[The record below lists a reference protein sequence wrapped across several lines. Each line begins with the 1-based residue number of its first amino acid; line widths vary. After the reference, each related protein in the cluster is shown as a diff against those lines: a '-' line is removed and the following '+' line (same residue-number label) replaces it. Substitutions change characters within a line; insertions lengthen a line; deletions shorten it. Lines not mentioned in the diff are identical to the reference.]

1 MSKKFI
7 KQLVREDLMSRLRE
21 AGKNTG
27 KKEKPSGK
35 DDENNEYPDVY
46 SDDENR
52 DKPSQEKDYHELNA
66 GEKKKVKTMTNK
78 IKNATQGTDKIL
90 KLSQVMSASGALC
103 GDKKCDA
110 DNASHR
116 SMIGK
121 AVSGKP
127 DAEGKVRHLDLQQ
140 STAMSKVIDN
150 PPAYN

>member
-7 KQLVREDLMSRLRE
+7 QQLVREDLMSRLRE
-21 AGKNTG
+21 AGKNTEKKNKPEPTG
-27 KKEKPSGK
+27 KKDEEKYTTK
-35 DDENNEYPDVY
+35 TDD
-46 SDDENR
+46 S
-52 DKPSQEKDYHELNA
+52 SQEKDQHELNA

-78 IKNATQGTDKIL
+78 IKNATQGSDRIL

-103 GDKKCDA
+103 GDKKCEA

-127 DAEGKVRHLDLQQ
+127 DADGKQRHLDLQQ
-140 STAMSKVIDN
+140 ATAMSKVIDN

>member
-1 MSKKFI
+1 MNKNFI
-7 KQLVREDLMSRLRE
+7 KQLVREDLLSRIRE
-21 AGKNTG
+21 AGKNSEE
-27 KKEKPSGK
+27 KKKSTPVAKKGS
-35 DDENNEYPDVY
+35 DNEDTTK
-46 SDDENR
+46 S
-52 DKPSQEKDYHELNA
+52 DKPSQEKEYHELNA

-78 IKNATQGTDKIL
+78 IKNATQGNDKIL

-103 GDKKCDA
+103 GDAKCQA

-127 DAEGKVRHLDLQQ
+127 DADGKVRHLDLQQ